1 MLLPWSFFY
10 QVVKFI
16 YLSWNIN
23 SSYGL
28 RCWIDTTKDLVHFF
42 SNFSA
47 LWGQS
52 QTGLLHKNHDFS
64 TSREQPTPYILFQAT
79 PDSLLN
85 NWQVSKSPN
94 RIKPTKQVYKSC
106 EKNYKAGDFLNTLVG
121 WVTTQQYQKSIEIN
135 TKDGK
140 VPCRCKTHHWL
151 WEWIRSRGWK
161 NREQAV
167 NNKTQENSVGA
178 AQVGGSCELDYGI
191 VEIKQLSGVLVGWR
205 KCLNQM

>member
-1 MLLPWSFFY
+1 MVWGAGLTQPKTWYISSLIFQHSEDNPR
-10 QVVKFI
+10 QVCYIKTMISPPVE
-16 YLSWNIN
+16 SNQHHT
-23 SSYGL
+23 SYF
-28 RCWIDTTKDLVHFF
+28 R
-42 SNFSA
+42 
-47 LWGQS
+47 
-52 QTGLLHKNHDFS
+52 
-64 TSREQPTPYILFQAT
+64 QP